1 MKYHVMSFFYI
12 FTVNLFAFNHLVT
25 FSSSLFNVLIN
36 FKYSVPSRKTLVS
49 SAKSIENNNVD
60 EREKSFM
67 NNIKSKGPR
76 IEHRGTPDSTNFTS
90 DVAPLQIT

>member
-1 MKYHVMSFFYI
+1 MIFFFI

-36 FKYSVPSRKTLVS
+36 FEYSVPSRKTLVS

-60 EREKSFM
+60 QREKSFM
-67 NNIKSKGPR
+67 NKMKSKGPR
-76 IEHRGTPDSTNFTS
+76 IKP
-90 DVAPLQIT
+90 